1 MYRSYCLHK
10 IHMNISLF
18 ICSITG
24 TIVEEM
30 NLRYLYAFMG
40 MFLLLA
46 ATATAGSFKAEMDVE
61 TYVDANN
68 SSQSFADS
76 DLLWAAS
83 QNGNSTKQV
92 YLSVINM
99 FGSQGIFKPEQ
110 IASATLTLDAA
121 QVDKPG
127 KITAYYL
134 HGETL
139 DTTTWDDKTDYN
151 ADVSSSSVNVDKEGS
166 YTWDITPIVKKAV
179 ETCTEGCGYSV
190 VLVAEDNSSV
200 AFASSEAS
208 KENMPTLE
216 YVTEE

>member
-1 MYRSYCLHK
+1 
-10 IHMNISLF
+10 MNISLF

-24 TIVEEM
+24 TLVEEM
-30 NLRYLYAFMG
+30 NLRYLYALMG
-40 MFLLLA
+40 MLLLLA
-46 ATATAGSFKAEMDVE
+46 ATATAGSFKAEIDVE
-61 TYVDANN
+61 TYVDADNTN
-68 SSQSFADS
+68 QSFADS

-83 QNGNSTKQV
+83 QDGNSTKQV

-99 FGSQGIFKPEQ
+99 FGTQGIFKPEQ
-110 IASATLTLDAA
+110 IASATLTLDVA

-139 DTTTWDDKTDYN
+139 DTTTWDDKMDYS

>member
-1 MYRSYCLHK
+1 
-10 IHMNISLF
+10 MNISLF

-40 MFLLLA
+40 MLLLLA
-46 ATATAGSFKAEMDVE
+46 ATATAGSFKAEIDVE

-68 SSQSFADS
+68 TNQSFADS

-83 QNGNSTKQV
+83 QDGNSTKQV

-99 FGSQGIFKPEQ
+99 FGTQGIFNPEQ

-121 QVDKPG
+121 QVDNPG
-127 KITAYYL
+127 KIKAYFL
-134 HGETL
+134 HGATF
-139 DTTTWDDKTDYN
+139 DTVNWFDKTDYN
-151 ADVSSSSVNVDKEGS
+151 AEVSSSPMDVEKAGS
-166 YTWDITPIVKKAV
+166 YTLDVTSIIKKAV
-179 ETCTEGCGYSV
+179 ETCTEGCPYTI
-190 VLVAEDNSSV
+190 VLVAEDDATV
-200 AFASSEAS
+200 GFASSKAS
-208 KENMPTLE
+208 GNEPTLE